1 MSQQGGRARS
11 QRQGRRPGF
20 GTVETL
26 PSGRYRVRW
35 RDPDGLRVTAPQSFA
50 TLSEAR
56 GYLATVEADQ
66 LRRTYRAPRRVTET
80 LAQYGVEWI
89 DTRPGLKDSTRHQYG
104 IDFSRH
110 IEPYLGERLLD
121 KIEPEH
127 VRRWHARL
135 TSDLRAELAPSG
147 RDGSATV
154 ARAYRLL
161 RAIMQTAVD
170 DELLLRN
177 PCRLPGAGTPKST
190 ERPVLAISE
199 VGELA
204 AVVPDHYR
212 AYVVLAALSGLRAGE
227 LAALRVRDCVLGPAP
242 SVRVARRFYRVAGRV
257 TVDTPKSDAGVRVVP
272 LPQTVAQEVR
282 NHLARH
288 RADAG
293 PNDLVFV
300 TAGGRDVLDTASQ
313 VVRRGLDR
321 IGRSDARAHDL
332 RHTALTAAAEHGA
345 TLATLMQM
353 AGHSTSAAAQRY
365 QHATLTHA
373 RQVAGAMDASL
384 GDALM
389 VSRAEPRAG

>member
-1 MSQQGGRARS
+1 M
-11 QRQGRRPGF
+11 
-20 GTVETL
+20 
-26 PSGRYRVRW
+26 
-35 RDPDGLRVTAPQSFA
+35 
-50 TLSEAR
+50 
-56 GYLATVEADQ
+56 
-66 LRRTYRAPRRVTET
+66 
-80 LAQYGVEWI
+80 
-89 DTRPGLKDSTRHQYG
+89 KDSTRHQYG

-135 TSDLRAELAPSG
+135 TSDLRSDLAPSG

-161 RAIMQTAVD
+161 RAILQTTVD

-177 PCRLPGAGTPKST
+177 PCRLPGAGTPRST

-204 AVVPDHYR
+204 GVVPDHYR

-227 LAALRVRDCVLGPAP
+227 LAALRLRDCVLGPAP
-242 SVRVARRFYRVAGRV
+242 SVRVARRFYSVAGRV
-257 TVDTPKSDAGVRVVP
+257 TVDTPKSDAGARVVP

-282 NHLARH
+282 KHLTRH

-300 TAGGRDVLDTASQ
+300 TAGGSGRTGHRNSGRATRSGPDRAERCARPRPSPHRTDGGRRARRHACHADADGGPLHL
-313 VVRRGLDR
+313 RRGAALPARHADTRPEGRRCDR
-321 IGRSDARAHDL
+321 R
-332 RHTALTAAAEHGA
+332 
-345 TLATLMQM
+345 LAW
-353 AGHSTSAAAQRY
+353 R
-365 QHATLTHA
+365 
-373 RQVAGAMDASL
+373 R
-384 GDALM
+384 
-389 VSRAEPRAG
+389 PRGESS